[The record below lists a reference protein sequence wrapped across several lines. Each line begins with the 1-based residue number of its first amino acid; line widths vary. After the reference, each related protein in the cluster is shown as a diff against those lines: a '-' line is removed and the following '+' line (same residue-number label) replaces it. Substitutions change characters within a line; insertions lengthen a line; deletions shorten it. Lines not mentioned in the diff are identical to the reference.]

1 MDKVCEG
8 TQLRTEISNE
18 IKFLSLL
25 SLLLITACSLIIH
38 PTFKVMWMKAKL
50 SNHAC
55 DNGNE
60 MCQRGNCMDRHPP
73 THTHIYASTHA
84 HAHTHECTHVHT
96 HTYAYEHTH
105 THTNTEGTKRATCG
119 YICIHVWG
127 LRRSCCTY
135 CHQTHLYFVA
145 VSEHWITSITHSM
158 QSADVLSW
166 ADFCGDPM
174 LP

>member
-1 MDKVCEG
+1 MLHRLESLFRDYLC
-8 TQLRTEISNE
+8 TSLNWQLMYLIFQLRYHGNADFLAISPE
-18 IKFLSLL
+18 WWVIS
-25 SLLLITACSLIIH
+25 
-38 PTFKVMWMKAKL
+38 KVVLHWCH
-50 SNHAC
+50 SH
-55 DNGNE
+55 
-60 MCQRGNCMDRHPP
+60 
-73 THTHIYASTHA
+73 THTMHTHMYA

-105 THTNTEGTKRATCG
+105 THTYTEGTKRATCG

>member
-1 MDKVCEG
+1 MSYEEKNKVIRFSNNAAQAWKFISWLFMYF
-8 TQLRTEISNE
+8 TKLTVNVLNISIEISWE
-18 IKFLSLL
+18 RWFPGYFTRMVSDLKSSVALMSL
-25 SLLLITACSLIIH
+25 
-38 PTFKVMWMKAKL
+38 
-50 SNHAC
+50 
-55 DNGNE
+55 
-60 MCQRGNCMDRHPP
+60 
-73 THTHIYASTHA
+73 THTY
-84 HAHTHECTHVHT
+84 HAHTYVCTCTHTWMHTCTHT

-105 THTNTEGTKRATCG
+105 THTYTEGTKRATRG